1 VVFVLPDSLLEVGG
15 DSDVELFE
23 AAGEDVDVGEF
34 ADEGSF
40 WLLLLLAEYRD
51 PSLRS
56 RMTA

>member
-1 VVFVLPDSLLEVGG
+1 VLPDSLLEVGG

-40 WLLLLLAEYRD
+40 WLVTLLAEYRD

>member
-1 VVFVLPDSLLEVGG
+1 VLPDSLLEVRG

-40 WLLLLLAEYRD
+40 WILAAASRIQGSFA
-51 PSLRS
+51 SL
-56 RMTA
+56 